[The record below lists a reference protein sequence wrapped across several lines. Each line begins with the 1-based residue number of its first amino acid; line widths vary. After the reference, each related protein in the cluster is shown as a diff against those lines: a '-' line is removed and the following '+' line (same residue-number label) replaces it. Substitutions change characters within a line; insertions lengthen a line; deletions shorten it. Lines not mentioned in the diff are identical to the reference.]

1 MEGAEVTSELA
12 AKARKLSPDA
22 RAVVLCVADHGPGT
36 HAEIAERTGLSLERV
51 RKACRLL
58 CRGAGYQTVRTT
70 VEYGLGLYGRGT
82 ALADA
87 VRALDPRLPIE
98 EDAA

>member
-1 MEGAEVTSELA
+1 MTTDLA
-12 AKARKLSPDA
+12 DKARNLSPDA
-22 RAVVLCVADHGPGT
+22 RAVVLDVADHGPGT
-36 HAEIAERTGLSLERV
+36 HAEIAERTGIGLERV
-51 RKACRLL
+51 RKACQSLQ
-58 CRGAGYQTVRTT
+58 RGLGYMTVQTT

-82 ALADA
+82 AIANA